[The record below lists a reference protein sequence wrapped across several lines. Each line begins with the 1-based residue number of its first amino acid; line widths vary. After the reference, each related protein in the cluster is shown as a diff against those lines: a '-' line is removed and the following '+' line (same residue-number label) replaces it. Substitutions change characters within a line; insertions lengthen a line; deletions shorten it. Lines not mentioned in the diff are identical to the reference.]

1 MKKICVFVLL
11 LILIPYFVV
20 TLFIADEEVKFFFKK
35 EEDRQI
41 RIKQSTGQIVSLPF
55 EEYITGVLA
64 GEMPID
70 FELEALKAQAVAARS
85 YALVQM
91 SKSTSKDYDVVDT
104 VMNQVYLDENTL
116 KQKWGD
122 SYLNK
127 ISKVRTAV
135 AQTKGEYLDYNGTI
149 VEAFFFS
156 TSSGKTENVEEVFS
170 EKLPYLR
177 SVDSS
182 FDAEVSPV
190 FSTNTKYTV
199 EEFCNKLGVTFKNP
213 IEVEIQSTTSTGRI
227 KKIKINGKSFTG
239 NDAAYKLNLRS
250 SFFSL
255 KEENNIIYIAT
266 KGFGHGV
273 GMSQYGAEALAKK
286 GYRYDTILK
295 HYYTNIQIKNI

>member
-1 MKKICVFVLL
+1 MKKICIFILL
-11 LILIPYFVV
+11 MILIPYFVV
-20 TLFIADEEVKFFFKK
+20 TLFIEDEEVKFFFKK
-35 EEDRQI
+35 EEERQI
-41 RIKQSTGQIVSLPF
+41 RIKQSSGNIISMPF

-64 GEMPID
+64 GEMPVS

-91 SKSTSKDYDVVDT
+91 SKSTSKEYDVVDT

-116 KQKWGD
+116 KQKWGN
-122 SYLNK
+122 SYLDK
-127 ISKVRTAV
+127 INKVRTAV
-135 AQTKGEYLDYNGTI
+135 AQTNGQYLDYKGTI

-190 FSTNTKYTV
+190 FSSSTKYST
-199 EEFCNKLGVTFKNP
+199 EEFCKKLGVPFKSP
-213 IEVEIQSTTSTGRI
+213 VEVEVQSTTSTGRI
-227 KKIKINGKSFTG
+227 RTIRINGKTFTG

-255 KEENNIIYIAT
+255 KEENNIIYIST

-286 GYRYDTILK
+286 GYHYDTILK
-295 HYYTNIQIKNI
+295 HYYTDIEIKKI